1 MTESSES
8 VLAGTKRPP
17 FRLYCNA
24 VVPPGAN
31 IRVRPAVSEEFVVSC
46 LKHHLQTHLLY
57 LFFPQ
62 MEHIHSPALAST
74 DTLAHA
80 AVDRSKCQSE
90 VRGGFV

>member
-31 IRVRPAVSEEFVVSC
+31 FQVRPAVSEEFVVGC
-46 LKHHLQTHLLY
+46 LKPPCTSATPAATFAALTQPLLEY
-57 LFFPQ
+57 YV
-62 MEHIHSPALAST
+62 
-74 DTLAHA
+74 AHTA
-80 AVDRSKCQSE
+80 AVESL
-90 VRGGFV
+90 